1 MKEINRV
8 IFLFF
13 FKLLPS
19 LVGRHRFTLGVYVA
33 Q

>member
-8 IFLFF
+8 IFLF

>member
-13 FKLLPS
+13 LNSYRRWWVDIVLRW
-19 LVGRHRFTLGVYVA
+19 VCT
-33 Q
+33 